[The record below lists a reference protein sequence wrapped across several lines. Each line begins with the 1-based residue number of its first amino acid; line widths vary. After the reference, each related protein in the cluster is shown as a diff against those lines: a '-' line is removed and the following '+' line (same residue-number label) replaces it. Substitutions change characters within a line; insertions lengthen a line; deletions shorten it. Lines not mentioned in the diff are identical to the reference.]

1 LRKTHD
7 LAVKVGNYQDK
18 EGKTKNRYKN
28 VGYVLTADD
37 GGKMRFIDRTFNP
50 AGCPFNKPDD
60 DSVLVYEFEIK
71 SNNTP
76 APGAPAD
83 NGPPASVDSGPPA
96 YPDDI
101 PY

>member
-7 LAVKVGNYQDK
+7 LAVKIGSYQDK

-28 VGYVLTADD
+28 IGYVLTADD

-50 AGCPFNKPDD
+50 AGCLFNKPDD

-71 SNNTP
+71 Q
-76 APGAPAD
+76 AVHAPANQSSTPPD
-83 NGPPASVDSGPPA
+83 NGPP
-96 YPDDI
+96 DDI
-101 PY
+101 PQF

>member
-1 LRKTHD
+1 MRKTHD
-7 LAVKVGNYQDK
+7 LAVKVGSYQKD
-18 EGKTKNRYKN
+18 GQTKNRYKN

-71 SNNTP
+71 SNQNTT
-76 APGAPAD
+76 AQQSTDTGAP
-83 NGPPASVDSGPPA
+83 
-96 YPDDI
+96 PDDI
-101 PY
+101 PF